1 MATVFLVFFLL
12 WGQHRV
18 IYHDL
23 YTRPSSS
30 LATLDLGSGHLFIL
44 QRSKCHNVFV
54 KCNITNEC
62 CYTPANNIIHG

>member
-1 MATVFLVFFLL
+1 MATVLFLFFCF
-12 WGQHRV
+12 GASTES
-18 IYHDL
+18 YHDL